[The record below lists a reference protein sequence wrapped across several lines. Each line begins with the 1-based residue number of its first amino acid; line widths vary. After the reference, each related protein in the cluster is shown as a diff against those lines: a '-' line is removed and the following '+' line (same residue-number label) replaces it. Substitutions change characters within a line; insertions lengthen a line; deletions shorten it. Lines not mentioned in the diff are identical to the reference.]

1 MWLDHRNYLDSP
13 GDLGLLTFTLG
24 CLEGVWLEAK
34 VLLQVVDG
42 HGQSGDLIIR
52 NRAFVAAITTPATRP
67 SRASGR
73 IWSPV
78 APEQPSSHAVLAVA
92 RMSTSSRLTGSRA
105 RSSFRT
111 FRACSSARSELTPN
125 SRPGRAAKTATR
137 TDPAVCRHRQ
147 MWGSVEQRS
156 AGCDRRKVRWPRTAS
171 RASCA
176 ADGEHEPVSHRLGAA
191 TASTS

>member
-13 GDLGLLTFTLG
+13 GELGLLTFTLG

-34 VLLQVVDG
+34 VLFDPVDG

-73 IWSPV
+73 IWPPV

-92 RMSTSSRLTGSRA
+92 RMSTSSRLTGSRV

-111 FRACSSARSELTPN
+111 FRACCSARSELAPN
-125 SRPGRAAKTATR
+125 SRAAKAATR

-147 MWGSVEQRS
+147 MWRSVEQRS

-176 ADGEHEPVSHRLGAA
+176 ADGEHEPVSHQLAAA